1 LELKTLYG
9 RLIRMAANTSRYSS
23 DSDIVSESIFK
34 PANPEQLKNR
44 LTEYMKMSDLSTAAG
59 HGWYDRVMELIDQG
73 TEHESSYNNALRY
86 AAWKGHTDIVK
97 LLIPLSDPDVVQE
110 LKDKG
115 KITEMNESIFVPLD
129 NDQLKERKDKF
140 FITLDRNDYDLE
152 DAADIGWYDRVKELL
167 DQGEDPKAENSGA
180 LVWAA
185 EEGHTDIVRLLI
197 PYSDVKANNSEAL
210 INAARYGHTDVVK
223 LLIPHSDPEAVQY
236 LKNNGWITESI
247 TESLFASVG
256 KDEYE
261 DRRNN
266 AGADIV
272 FYLKNDPGTSMQ
284 IDEKIMKLGFR
295 YDGSKPGMQYFSK
308 HIPYAGHRELAEKI
322 TDIFN
327 REAGKNIVISWRVRG
342 RHP

>member
-1 LELKTLYG
+1 
-9 RLIRMAANTSRYSS
+9 MAANTSRYSS

-97 LLIPLSDPDVVQE
+97 LLIPLSDVKAYGSQSLRWAAYRGFIDIVKLLIPLSDV
-110 LKDKG
+110 
-115 KITEMNESIFVPLD
+115 
-129 NDQLKERKDKF
+129 R
-140 FITLDRNDYDLE
+140 
-152 DAADIGWYDRVKELL
+152 
-167 DQGEDPKAENSGA
+167 AENSGA